1 MKHCEQKWPVSLGN
15 DWFLAVCEVN
25 PFPSGDTLA
34 LCMSQKTWGRRYK
47 HMLWSPFYALQWES
61 VLPPSLK
68 RCIVFRTEALLC
80 SPMEGAHMMST
91 VLSDAGHYRCARHWN
106 IHCTFGSYLA
116 WILKCR
122 LPSSPWRPC
131 FSMFPAHLKG
141 ELTPRGKGTYRCIY
155 PDFWTAVVLFCQ
167 WEQEVLLITH
177 DPVRGAALVGPYK
190 ADPTLRRL
198 WLCSPHTPSS
208 SLASLMD
215 WTAMALF
222 FYNGTTP
229 ACWFV

>member
-1 MKHCEQKWPVSLGN
+1 MFS
-15 DWFLAVCEVN
+15 D
-25 PFPSGDTLA
+25 
-34 LCMSQKTWGRRYK
+34 GRRSHDEHSAFWCRPLSVCKALK
-47 HMLWSPFYALQWES
+47 H
-61 VLPPSLK
+61 SLH
-68 RCIVFRTEALLC
+68 IWIL
-80 SPMEGAHMMST
+80 
-91 VLSDAGHYRCARHWN
+91 
-106 IHCTFGSYLA
+106 LA

-198 WLCSPHTPSS
+198 CSPHTPSS